1 MIKKLTIFGVGL
13 IGGSLALAL
22 KKAGFCEQITGCS
35 RDEAHL
41 KRAVEL
47 GVIDDF
53 ELDPEAAVKDAEVVF
68 LSVPMRAMEAV
79 MQKFK
84 NGLSPKVI
92 ITDGGSSKASVVA
105 AARKV
110 FGSVPGRFVP
120 AHPIAGREKSGVE
133 AAFESLYQNHKVILT
148 PLEHTDC
155 QAVEVVT
162 AMWQAAGADV
172 ARLGVEQHDSV
183 LAATSHLPHV
193 VAYALVDTLAGT
205 RFVDEIFQ
213 FAAGGFRDLSRIA
226 SSDPTMWSDI
236 CIENRAAILEMI
248 EDYAASLDRI
258 KAMIES
264 RDHQQLFETFAK
276 SKQTRDSYVN
286 GSTEKLPKTAQ

>member
-22 KKAGFCEQITGCS
+22 KKANFCQQIVGCS

-47 GVIDDF
+47 GVIDDY
-53 ELDPEAAVKDAEVVF
+53 ELQPEVAVQGADVVF
-68 LSVPMRAMEAV
+68 LSVPMRAMESV
-79 MQKFK
+79 MSKFK
-84 NGLSPKVI
+84 SGLESNAI
-92 ITDGGSSKASVVA
+92 ITDGGSSKASVVE
-105 AARKV
+105 AARNV
-110 FGSVPGRFVP
+110 FGVVPRRFVP

-133 AAFESLYQNHKVILT
+133 AAFDSLYQDHKVILT
-148 PLEHTDC
+148 PLEDTDP
-155 QAVEVVT
+155 AAIDVVT
-162 AMWQAAGADV
+162 AMWQAAGSEV

-193 VAYALVDTLAGT
+193 VAYALVDTLSRAT
-205 RFVDEIFQ
+205 FVDEIFQ

-248 EDYAASLDRI
+248 DSYTDSLNRI
-258 KAMIES
+258 KDMIENS
-264 RDHQQLFETFAK
+264 DHQQLFETFEK
-276 SKQTRDSYVN
+276 SKTTRDSYV
-286 GSTEKLPKTAQ
+286 G

>member
-22 KKAGFCEQITGCS
+22 KKANFCEQIVGCS

-47 GVIDDF
+47 GVIDEY
-53 ELDPEAAVKDAEVVF
+53 ELQPEAAVADADVVF
-68 LSVPMRAMEAV
+68 LSVPMRAMESV
-79 MQKFK
+79 MSKFK
-84 NGLSPKVI
+84 AGLSPNAI

-105 AARKV
+105 AAKNV
-110 FGSVPGRFVP
+110 FGVVPDRFVP

-133 AAFESLYQNHKVILT
+133 AAFDSLYQNHKVILT
-148 PLEHTDC
+148 PLEHTD
-155 QAVEVVT
+155 ADAIDVVT
-162 AMWQAAGADV
+162 SMWQAAGAEV
-172 ARLGVEQHDSV
+172 AKLGVEQHDSV

-193 VAYALVDTLAGT
+193 VAYALVDTLSGAT
-205 RFVDEIFQ
+205 FVDEIFQ

-248 EDYAASLDRI
+248 EAYTSSLNHIRD
-258 KAMIES
+258 MIQNS
-264 RDHQQLFETFAK
+264 DHQQLFETFEK
-276 SKQTRDSYVN
+276 SKKTRDSYVN
-286 GSTEKLPKTAQ
+286 